1 MRNFAKP
8 PVVLTAAVALA
19 LALAG
24 CGGDDAA
31 NGTAASDD
39 AVVTEATTGPVVD
52 VTEDAVVS
60 DSDDS
65 TEALQS
71 DVCTFLDNDTITS
84 ITGIDF
90 SKAVATPSS
99 EGGCDWDLTDLGGM
113 SVVSVMVEEGDSSYE
128 VNRGV
133 AASMFDDATDV
144 SVSGADKAFSYM
156 GGLVVAMD
164 AHGKYV
170 QVLLV
175 SLEQT
180 AVADGVGVDLAS
192 EVAGNM

>member
-1 MRNFAKP
+1 MRSFAKP
-8 PVVLTAAVALA
+8 PMVLTAAVALT

-24 CGGDDAA
+24 CGGDDAPNSKA
-31 NGTAASDD
+31 GSSD
-39 AVVTEATTGPVVD
+39 AVVTQATTAPAVD
-52 VTEDAVVS
+52 VSEDAVVT
-60 DSDDS
+60 DAP
-65 TEALQS
+65 EAPDASQS
-71 DVCTFLDNDTITS
+71 DVCKLLDNDTITS

-90 SKAVATPSS
+90 SKAVPTPSS
-99 EGGCDWDLTDLGGM
+99 GGCDWDLTDLGGM
-113 SVVSVMVEEGDSSYE
+113 SMVSVMVEEGDSSYE

-144 SVSGADKAFSYM
+144 SVSGADKAFTYM

-164 AHGKYV
+164 VNGKYV

-175 SLEQT
+175 SFEQT
-180 AVADGVGVDLAS
+180 AVADGVVVDLAS